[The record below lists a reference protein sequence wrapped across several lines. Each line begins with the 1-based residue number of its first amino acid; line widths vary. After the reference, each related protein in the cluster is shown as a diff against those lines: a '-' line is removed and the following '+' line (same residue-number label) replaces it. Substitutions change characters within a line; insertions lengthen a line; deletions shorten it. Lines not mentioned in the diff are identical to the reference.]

1 MVQPRIYL
9 IAGHQVVNNKGT
21 GAHSPYGDEA
31 VLAHSLR
38 DDIAAELRAYGHQ
51 VVTDVSAN
59 PLNAVLR
66 WLRPLATGKD
76 VVIDIHFNSAA
87 NPQANGTEVIIPRVH
102 THKEMALAIKLSGVI
117 AQTLG
122 TRLRRGKIIHA
133 GVKDETETAH
143 GRIAILSQISAP
155 TSVLLEICFLSNYD
169 DMTKF
174 FENRHLLVRQLAKA
188 ISEYLHGR

>member
-1 MVQPRIYL
+1 MVQPRLYL
-9 IAGHQVVNNKGT
+9 IAGHQVINNKGT

-31 VLAHSLR
+31 VLAQTLR
-38 DDIAAELRAYGHQ
+38 DDLAAELRAYGHQ

-76 VVIDIHFNSAA
+76 VVIDIHFNAA
-87 NPQANGTEVIIPRVH
+87 ASPQANGTEVIIPRGH
-102 THKEMALAIKLSGVI
+102 TAREIALATRLSGVI
-117 AQTLG
+117 AKTLG
-122 TRLRRGKIIHA
+122 TRLRSGKMIYA

-155 TSVLLEICFLSNYD
+155 TNVLIEVCFLSNYD

-174 FENRHLLVRQLAKA
+174 FGNRRHLVRELAKA
-188 ISEYLHGR
+188 ISEFLHGR